1 MTANKSEVVT
11 GSRRIVMPG
20 AKALGSAN
28 QHAVI
33 DVLVKVRRKKEL
45 GALEE
50 RPKAAMTR
58 RRGFGLRSQRRR
70 SREGR

>member
-11 GSRRIVMPG
+11 GSRRIVMAG

-33 DVLVKVRRKKEL
+33 DVLVKVRR
-45 GALEE
+45 
-50 RPKAAMTR
+50 
-58 RRGFGLRSQRRR
+58 
-70 SREGR
+70 